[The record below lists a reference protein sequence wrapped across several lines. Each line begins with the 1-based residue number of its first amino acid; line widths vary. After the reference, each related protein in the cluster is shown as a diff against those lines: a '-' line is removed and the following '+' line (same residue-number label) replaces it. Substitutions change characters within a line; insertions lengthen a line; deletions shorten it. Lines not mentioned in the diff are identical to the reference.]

1 MEFNRAVVGN
11 AVEKFYLD
19 LDTILERFHHS
30 GELLGEIPAKKLGN
44 KTPWKARLRVEKGS
58 VTSCQI
64 VDTSGAMINKGDL
77 ALEALHKLGPLTWE
91 VILDPLEGTGKLPA
105 VPSSKKSSPLPSG
118 PERPIP
124 APSQPPAP
132 PRMPYRLVN
141 VSLQQMNQTQWPRE
155 YRLVY
160 VLVDGIRNSEK
171 IAGMLAMSQPD
182 VESILNDLK
191 DMLVIDLNP

>member
-1 MEFNRAVVGN
+1 VGN

-19 LDTILERFHHS
+19 LDTILQRFHHS

-44 KTPWKARLRVEKGS
+44 RTPWRARLRVDKGS

-64 VDTSGAMINKGDL
+64 VDTFGAVIDKGDL

-91 VILDPLEGTGKLPA
+91 VILDPLEGTGKLPVA
-105 VPSSKKSSPLPSG
+105 PSLRKSSTLPSV
-118 PERPIP
+118 PERPVP
-124 APSQPPAP
+124 APNQPPAP
-132 PRMPYRLVN
+132 PQVPYRLVN

-160 VLVDGIRNSEK
+160 VLVDGIRSSEK
-171 IAGMLAMSQPD
+171 IAGMLAMPRPD
-182 VESILNDLK
+182 VEFILNDLK
-191 DMLVIDLNP
+191 DMRVIDLNP